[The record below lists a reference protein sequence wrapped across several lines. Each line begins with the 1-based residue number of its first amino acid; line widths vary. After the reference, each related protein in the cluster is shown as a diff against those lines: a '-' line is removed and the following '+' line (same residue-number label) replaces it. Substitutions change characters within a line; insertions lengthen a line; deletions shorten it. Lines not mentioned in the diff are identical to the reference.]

1 MAQEYSDNPYLST
14 NPAMSSMLIHRCIQ
28 TPLLNLALPSQKGIP
43 FEQICPKSIKALSK
57 NDVRLKSISF
67 ASEWTEYYLFT
78 FPHTKSKS
86 FKLVF
91 QNDVYG
97 KGELHFAKVA
107 KYVLTKTPF

>member
-1 MAQEYSDNPYLST
+1 M
-14 NPAMSSMLIHRCIQ
+14 
-28 TPLLNLALPSQKGIP
+28 
-43 FEQICPKSIKALSK
+43 KALAK
-57 NDVRLKSISF
+57 NDIRLKSISF

-86 FKLVF
+86 FKLLF
-91 QNDVYG
+91 QSDVYG